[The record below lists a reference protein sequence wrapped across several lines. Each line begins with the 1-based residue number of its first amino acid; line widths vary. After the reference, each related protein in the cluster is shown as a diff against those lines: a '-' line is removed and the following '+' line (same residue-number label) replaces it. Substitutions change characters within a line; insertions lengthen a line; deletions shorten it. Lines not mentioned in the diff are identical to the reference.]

1 MDIRKLLF
9 LSLFMAVLTA
19 PVLAGVEPLYGSP
32 DLSAAISGTNEF
44 DPGDEVT
51 LPVIVSNTGLNTVIQ
66 VTSLPLSP
74 PDAPNLAKLVQA
86 GLSAGNAPV
95 TIKSEPQQIGDI
107 AGGASKSVNF
117 VVKIDRN
124 APAGTYD
131 LPLTLTYTYADW
143 IDTEG
148 GTLIRT
154 GYLKKTET
162 IYIPLKVTP
171 DVNLEVISA
180 STEYLNVGTEGYL
193 HLTLK
198 NTGHEQATRAVA
210 KLVRDS
216 SSPLIPTDGS
226 VYIGEF
232 NPGDV
237 AEVTFKVSASNNAE
251 PQTYP
256 VGVLVEYKKSNGE
269 TARSDTEIV
278 GVAVGGKIDFA
289 IVSEAPVVRP
299 GEKAVLEVTYKNTG
313 AATVY
318 NAQSRIS
325 SVDPFTSSDDTAYL
339 GDLAPG
345 ETAVARYYVT
355 VDSGATIK
363 QYGLDTEI
371 RYRDA
376 LDNSQIS
383 DTMKL
388 PVRVEKTG
396 SATEIFSSP
405 IVLIL
410 IAAVLVGAGY
420 YIFKKRK
427 AE

>member
-9 LSLFMAVLTA
+9 LSLFMAVLTVPA
-19 PVLAGVEPLYGSP
+19 LAGVESLYGSP
-32 DLSAAISGTNEF
+32 DLSAVVSGTNEF
-44 DPGDEVT
+44 APGDEVA
-51 LPVIVSNTGLNTVIQ
+51 LQVIVSNTGLNTVVQ
-66 VTSLPLSP
+66 VTSSTISP

-86 GLSAGNAPV
+86 GLSAGGAPV

-107 AGGASKSVNF
+107 AGGASKTVNF

-124 APAGTYD
+124 APAGSYD
-131 LPLTLTYTYADW
+131 LPLGLTYTYADW
-143 IDTEG
+143 TDSES

-162 IYIPLKVTP
+162 INIPVKVTS
-171 DVNLEVISA
+171 DVNLEVLSA

-193 HLTLK
+193 HLTLS
-198 NTGHEQATRAVA
+198 NTGHEQATKAVA
-210 KLVRDS
+210 TLVRDS

-226 VYIGEF
+226 VYIGDF
-232 NPGDV
+232 NPGDI
-237 AEVTFKVSASNNAE
+237 ATVTFKVSASSNAGA
-251 PQTYP
+251 QTYP
-256 VGVLVEYKKSNGE
+256 IGAYVEYKKSNGE
-269 TARSDTEIV
+269 TSKSDTETV
-278 GVAVGGKIDFA
+278 GVPVGGKIEFA
-289 IVSEAPVVRP
+289 VVSEAPVVRP
-299 GEKAVLEVTYKNTG
+299 GEKATLEVTYKNTG
-313 AATVY
+313 AAMAY

-345 ETAVARYYVT
+345 ETAVARYSVT
-355 VDSGATIK
+355 VDAGATIK

-388 PVRVEKTG
+388 PVSVEKTG
-396 SATEIFSSP
+396 SATDIFSNP
-405 IVLIL
+405 IVIVLIAAIL
-410 IAAVLVGAGY
+410 IGAGY